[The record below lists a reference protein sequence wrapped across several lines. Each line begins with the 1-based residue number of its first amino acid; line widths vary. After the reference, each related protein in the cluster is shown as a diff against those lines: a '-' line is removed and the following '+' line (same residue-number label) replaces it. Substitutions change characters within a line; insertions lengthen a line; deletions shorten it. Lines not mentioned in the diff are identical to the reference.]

1 MPESFECLPSRGRS
15 ATRRIAVIA
24 VVATVVPAL
33 GISTASA
40 SRLAAVKGEASGHAP
55 RSALPDLQRLQCSTD
70 RALAPRT
77 QFTMAPD
84 GSSGLNQGGAGSPTS
99 IR

>member
-1 MPESFECLPSRGRS
+1 MPESFECLPSWRRS

-40 SRLAAVKGEASGHAP
+40 SRLAPVKGEASGHAP
-55 RSALPDLQRLQCSTD
+55 VQRYRTCSGCSAALTGHSP
-70 RALAPRT
+70 RAP
-77 QFTMAPD
+77 
-84 GSSGLNQGGAGSPTS
+84 SSGWHLTAPAV
-99 IR
+99 